1 MAIRMIL
8 DGWKKN
14 KRHIRTYTHSGNWQ
28 HILDSHGGLCYVCY
42 LRDIFRNGDMD
53 FAVMMFNSPAFGYTR
68 DTIQCSEAEGCPSDK
83 TTLYFEY
90 ILKNESRSHKE
101 RT

>member
-14 KRHIRTYTHSGNWQ
+14 KRHIRTYTHSGNRRY
-28 HILDSHGGLCYVCY
+28 ILDSHGGLCHVCY

-53 FAVMMFNSPAFGYTR
+53 FAVMMFDSPAFGYTR
-68 DTIQCSEAEGCPSDK
+68 HMFI
-83 TTLYFEY
+83 
-90 ILKNESRSHKE
+90 ILI
-101 RT
+101 